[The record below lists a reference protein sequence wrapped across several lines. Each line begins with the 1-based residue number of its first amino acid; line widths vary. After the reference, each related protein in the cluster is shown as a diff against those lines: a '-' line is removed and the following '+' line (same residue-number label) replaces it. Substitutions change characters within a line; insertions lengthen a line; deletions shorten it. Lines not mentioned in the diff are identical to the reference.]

1 MNIIIDSRMR
11 EIEKEYLSRFGEL
24 IEIAPQDS
32 VYEEISGHPDIFFC
46 KVNNCLF
53 RAPNLEL
60 DLGISGGDSVGFKY
74 PADIKY
80 NVCQLGNL
88 VIHNF
93 KYTDKNVLDFIEKNG
108 LDKVQVSQGY
118 SNCSTCVVSDNA
130 CITSDVRNI

>member
-60 DLGISGGDSVGFKY
+60 DLGISGGDSVGSKY

>member
-1 MNIIIDSRMR
+1 MNIIVDSRMR